1 MSLLLVYFFIFIKTK
16 VMRGL
21 VFSFFLTICFA
32 YVQAQADTSLKQY
45 TGVYKFPEGSV
56 VPTVEVTIENGSLTA
71 SSAQGSSPLER
82 ISKDTFNLVTY
93 SGKVYFLR
101 NAESK
106 IDSIRIEVQDV
117 ILEGK
122 KDSSTIGGI
131 IEELILKTEKY
142 YYCVNEKSRISVKD
156 ISLCSPETIF
166 FTLHEPVFISSSP
179 MMITKGMFFFSAYL
193 NCLSNFDCS

>member
-1 MSLLLVYFFIFIKTK
+1 MKRLI
-16 VMRGL
+16 
-21 VFSFFLTICFA
+21 FSFFLTTSLV

-45 TGVYKFPEGSV
+45 AGTYKFPEGSV
-56 VPTVEVTIENGSLTA
+56 VPSVEVTNENGGLVI

-82 ISKDTFNLVTY
+82 ISKDTFNLIAY

-122 KDSSTIGGI
+122 KDSSSIGGI
-131 IEELILKTEKY
+131 IEELILKIEKY
-142 YYCVNEKSRISVKD
+142 YYCVNEKSKISARD
-156 ISLCSPETIF
+156 ICLCSPEMIF
-166 FTLHEPVFISSSP
+166 FTLHKPVFISSSP
-179 MMITKGMFFFSAYL
+179 IITTKGMFFFSAYL

>member
-122 KDSSTIGGI
+122 KDSSSIGGI

-166 FTLHEPVFISSSP
+166 FTLHEPV
-179 MMITKGMFFFSAYL
+179 
-193 NCLSNFDCS
+193 

>member
-1 MSLLLVYFFIFIKTK
+1 
-16 VMRGL
+16 MRRL
-21 VFSFFLTICFA
+21 IFSFFLTICFVYA
-32 YVQAQADTSLKQY
+32 QAQADTSLKQY
-45 TGVYKFPEGSV
+45 TGTYKFPEGSV
-56 VPTVEVTIENGSLTA
+56 VPYVEVTTETGGLMI
-71 SSAQGSSPLER
+71 SSVQGSSPLER
-82 ISKDTFNLVTY
+82 ISKDTFNLVAY

-122 KDSSTIGGI
+122 KDSSSIGGI

-142 YYCVNEKSRISVKD
+142 YYCVNEKSRISEKD
-156 ISLCSPETIF
+156 ISFCSPEKIF
-166 FTLHEPVFISSSP
+166 FTLQKPVFISSSP
-179 MMITKGMFFFSAYL
+179 MMTTKGMFFFSAYL

>member
-1 MSLLLVYFFIFIKTK
+1 MLMKRVI
-16 VMRGL
+16 
-21 VFSFFLTICFA
+21 FSFFLTTCLV

-45 TGVYKFPEGSV
+45 TGTYKFPEGSV
-56 VPTVEVTIENGSLTA
+56 VPSVEVTTENGGLMI

-82 ISKDTFNLVTY
+82 ISKDTFDLVAY

-117 ILEGK
+117 ILEGR
-122 KDSSTIGGI
+122 KDSSSIGGV

-142 YYCVNEKSRISVKD
+142 YYCVNEKFKISVKD
-156 ISLCSPETIF
+156 ISFCSPETIF

-179 MMITKGMFFFSAYL
+179 MITTKGMFFFSAY
-193 NCLSNFDCS
+193 